1 MFLMGLYYPVHSQ
14 LILLTLGILYI
25 HRNQLANILSL
36 EEVAVLRRNL
46 IIMISH
52 NWNNLQI

>member
-1 MFLMGLYYPVHSQ
+1 MFLMGLYYPVYSQ
-14 LILLTLGILYI
+14 LSLLTLGILYI

-46 IIMISH
+46 IIMISTMTQ
-52 NWNNLQI
+52 LK